1 MLNKL
6 LDLAVDAVSSL
17 VSHAFEAF
25 STALWKL
32 SDLTGIQPQLI
43 VVGVVGLLIFIV
55 MVRSLTG
62 HT

>member
-6 LDLAVDAVSSL
+6 LDLAVEAVSSF
-17 VSHAFEAF
+17 VSHAFDAL
-25 STALWKL
+25 SIALWKL
-32 SDLTGIQPQLI
+32 SELTGIQPQLI
-43 VVGVVGLLIFIV
+43 VVGVVGFLIFIV